1 MIKDDLQQM
10 VVIHE
15 DTHSHFAPLD
25 TLQPVVVSDT
35 NTTHSRIASIKRR
48 TEEENDD
55 GWWWLR
61 CNGDVDRNGDADAD
75 VVDGFDLDDAWWGV
89 MTMAMAMRWV
99 F

>member
-48 TEEENDD
+48 TEEEKMEKTSNNRQNYTN
-55 GWWWLR
+55 L
-61 CNGDVDRNGDADAD
+61 
-75 VVDGFDLDDAWWGV
+75 F
-89 MTMAMAMRWV
+89 MIT
-99 F
+99 